1 MDTASAL
8 EDWLKSEP
16 LGEDESVVI
25 VKNEIFDAAERAVE
39 ATTPDQPIPAS
50 MRLFS
55 RTVRLLC
62 EIYNAEGDLHTTRNL
77 LARLND
83 GSVRVWSYGVRKD
96 YIDMGVLRP
105 GDRFVY
111 PNKDCGYPP
120 HGIAVM
126 LTLTAELICL
136 LGTPRFVT
144 QSPLPRQACRR
155 LDRKSGV
162 NVSDKVRVISW
173 SLTKPKIEAGESL
186 GSGRHMPLHYTRGHW
201 RQCAAH
207 LDRAYPHAD
216 GTHRMWIEGFWSG
229 HPAYGIVRSIH
240 APKL

>member
-1 MDTASAL
+1 MDTTSAL
-8 EDWLKSEP
+8 EDWLGSEP

-25 VKNEIFDAAERAVE
+25 VKNEIFDVAQRAVE
-39 ATTPDQPIPAS
+39 ATDSDQPIPAS

-62 EIYNAEGDLHTTRNL
+62 EVYNTEGSLHTTRNL

-83 GSVRVWSYGVRKD
+83 GSVRVWSYGVRKQ
-96 YIDMGVLRP
+96 YIEIGVLRP

-111 PNKDCGYPP
+111 PKKDCGHPP
-120 HGIAVM
+120 DMIAGM
-126 LTLTAELICL
+126 LTLAAELICL
-136 LGTPRFVT
+136 LSTPRFVT
-144 QSPLPRQACRR
+144 QSSLPRQARRR

-173 SLTKPKIEAGESL
+173 SLTKPKMEAGESL

-207 LDRAYPHAD
+207 LDRAHLHAD

-240 APKL
+240 TPKL

>member
-1 MDTASAL
+1 MDATSAL

-16 LGEDESVVI
+16 IGEDESVVI
-25 VKNEIFDAAERAVE
+25 VKNEIFDVAEKAVE
-39 ATTPDQPIPAS
+39 VVDPSQPIPAS

-62 EIYNAEGDLHTTRNL
+62 EVYDDGGNLHTTRNL

-83 GSVRVWSYGVRKD
+83 GSVRVWSYGVRKH
-96 YIDMGVLRP
+96 YRAIGVLRP

-111 PNKDCGYPP
+111 PNKDFGYPTDDLA
-120 HGIAVM
+120 GM

-144 QSPLPRQACRR
+144 QLPLPRQVRR
-155 LDRKSGV
+155 KLDRKSGV
-162 NVSDKVRVISW
+162 NVSDRVRVISW
-173 SLTKPKIEAGESL
+173 NLTKPKLEAGETV
-186 GSGRHMPLHYTRGHW
+186 GCGRHMPLHYTRGHW

-207 LDRAYPHAD
+207 LDRAQLHDD
-216 GTHRMWIEGFWSG
+216 GVHRMWIEGFWSG
-229 HPAYGIVRSIH
+229 HPAYGIVRSIY